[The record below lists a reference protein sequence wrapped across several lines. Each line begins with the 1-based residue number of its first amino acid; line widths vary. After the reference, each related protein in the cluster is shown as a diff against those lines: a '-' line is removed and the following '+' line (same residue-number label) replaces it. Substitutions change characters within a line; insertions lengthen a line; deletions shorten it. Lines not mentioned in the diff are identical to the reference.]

1 MAISTHNAHIYR
13 PDYTNFSLSAGGEY
27 LALVSPGGEIVHQY
41 APEYPS
47 QRTDYSYGLGQA
59 VSALREGRAAG
70 SFFAA
75 RITRI
80 TTMNILV
87 AGATGKTGIRVTEQ
101 LREQGHTPIA
111 LVRDSSDTSALASD
125 VVLRKGDL
133 TNLTA
138 DACEGCD
145 AVIFAAGSGGSTG
158 PEMTD
163 KVDRDGA
170 KDLVDIAA
178 KAGISRFVM
187 LSSVGADN
195 PDPDSELAHYLQAK
209 HEADVHLQNSGLEY
223 AILRPV
229 ALTDDVG
236 NRNMIFG
243 DSVDVKAKAARG
255 DVAAALVDAVTD
267 PEWKNR
273 ALLMQSA

>member
-1 MAISTHNAHIYR
+1 
-13 PDYTNFSLSAGGEY
+13 
-27 LALVSPGGEIVHQY
+27 
-41 APEYPS
+41 
-47 QRTDYSYGLGQA
+47 
-59 VSALREGRAAG
+59 
-70 SFFAA
+70 
-75 RITRI
+75 
-80 TTMNILV
+80 MNILV

-101 LREQGHTPIA
+101 LRKQGHTPIA

-125 VVLRKGDL
+125 VVLRNGDL

-178 KAGISRFVM
+178 KAGVPRFVM
-187 LSSVGADN
+187 LSSVGADH

-209 HEADVHLQNSGLEY
+209 HDADVHLQNSGLEY

-229 ALTDDVG
+229 ALTDEAG
-236 NRNMIFG
+236 NRNIILG
-243 DSVDVKAKAARG
+243 DNVDVKAEAARG
-255 DVAAALVDAVTD
+255 DVAAALVNAVTD
-267 PEWKNR
+267 PEWTNK